1 MKSVDVKSSTY
12 IDFNKKNNKEG
23 PKFKVVDNIRIL
35 KYEIT
40 FVKDYVA
47 NCSEEV
53 LVIKKVKNTVPWK
66 YVISDVNH
74 EEIARTFY
82 EKELQKN
89 KLKRV

>member
-12 IDFNKKNNKEG
+12 IDFDKKNNKEG

>member
-12 IDFNKKNNKEG
+12 TDFDKKNSKEG
-23 PKFKVVDNIRIL
+23 PKFKVIDNIRIL

-40 FVKDYVA
+40 FVKDYVP
-47 NCSEEV
+47 NWSEEV
-53 LVIKKVKNTVPWK
+53 KDTVPWK

-82 EKELQKN
+82 EKDLQKN
-89 KLKRV
+89 KLERV

>member
-12 IDFNKKNNKEG
+12 IDFDKKNNKEG

-40 FVKDYVA
+40 FVKDCVA

>member
-1 MKSVDVKSSTY
+1 MKSDDVKSSTY
-12 IDFNKKNNKEG
+12 IDFDKKNNKEG